1 MSDDDVNQLTPDDGD
16 VDEVVVA
23 RLRSALLD
31 AVEVTDQ
38 ARDQA
43 VNAVMAQLG
52 NDLPSSGVTELSSR
66 RRGGMNSWLQAAAA
80 VAVITVGA
88 GVLLQLQT
96 GGDDSLELS
105 VKQAT
110 VERSE
115 GDYSLADEESST
127 DDASDSAAGALLEA
141 EPPDKLF
148 AFQESM
154 ESDLESAVE
163 GDADADV
170 AVAASEIPSIR
181 IEDLPTFIDEL
192 VAQQRSSLPINN
204 VCAIGEDELVELLAE
219 VVIDGMRVS
228 LIRNLATNTYIA
240 VNLGTCEVLADVE
253 LGGQ

>member
-16 VDEVVVA
+16 VDAVVVA

-52 NDLPSSGVTELSSR
+52 NDSQSSGVTELSSR
-66 RRGGMNSWLQAAAA
+66 RRSSMNSWLQAAAA
-80 VAVITVGA
+80 VAVIAVGA
-88 GVLLQLQT
+88 GVFLQLQP

-115 GDYSLADEESST
+115 GDYSLAEEESST
-127 DDASDSAAGALLEA
+127 DDADDSAAGALFEA
-141 EPPDKLF
+141 EPTDELF
-148 AFQESM
+148 AVQESM

-219 VVIDGMRVS
+219 VVLDGMRVS

>member
-52 NDLPSSGVTELSSR
+52 NDLPSSGVTELSLR
-66 RRGGMNSWLQAAAA
+66 RRGDMNNWLQAAAA
-80 VAVITVGA
+80 VAVIAVGA

-141 EPPDKLF
+141 EPTRELF

-170 AVAASEIPSIR
+170 AVAASEIPSIH
-181 IEDLPTFIDEL
+181 IDDLPTFIDEL

-240 VNLGTCEVLADVE
+240 VDLSTCEVLADVE